1 VISASAPGK
10 VVLSGEYAVLAGA
23 PALVLAVDRRVSLD
37 LEIIDDNRWRFSSNG
52 FSAQA
57 SHRLT
62 DLTGTTRVA
71 PSDPAA
77 ICQSILRTLAQTGVD
92 LSGLPRG
99 LNVSI
104 DSRPLFYAGHKL
116 GLGSSAAVTVVLT
129 QGMLKLTKGGAEP
142 FTAMLAAHRVLQGG
156 RGSGVDVAAAFHGG
170 LIRFERRAQ
179 ANPEITRTVLAPH
192 LHYRFFWSGTSAST
206 PSFLQR
212 FDEWRGDHPP
222 PALTDLCAAA
232 DGVAQAAPNGAQ
244 FMRQLRAYTDRL
256 AALDADAE
264 LGIFQGAH
272 AKAFAAAVDDV
283 VYKPCGAGGGD
294 LGVAFSM
301 DAVALTRFTRQLE
314 DEGLE
319 SMPLTKDDHGIR
331 ISEK

>member
-142 FTAMLAAHRVLQGG
+142 FTAMLAAHRVMQGG
-156 RGSGVDVAAAFHGG
+156 RGSGVDVAAALPCSRPICTIDFSGPAPAPAPRHFCNVSMSG
-170 LIRFERRAQ
+170 A
-179 ANPEITRTVLAPH
+179 AITR
-192 LHYRFFWSGTSAST
+192 R
-206 PSFLQR
+206 QR
-212 FDEWRGDHPP
+212 
-222 PALTDLCAAA
+222 
-232 DGVAQAAPNGAQ
+232 
-244 FMRQLRAYTDRL
+244 
-256 AALDADAE
+256 
-264 LGIFQGAH
+264 
-272 AKAFAAAVDDV
+272 
-283 VYKPCGAGGGD
+283 
-294 LGVAFSM
+294 S
-301 DAVALTRFTRQLE
+301 
-314 DEGLE
+314 
-319 SMPLTKDDHGIR
+319 R
-331 ISEK
+331 ISARPQTGSPKPLRTAPSS